1 MKAWSW
7 FIATS
12 RSRETLADILRKIEC
27 KTNIIIKLE
36 MKKIFYSLLIS
47 LTFMS
52 CKNSNEKIE
61 FENLRA
67 NETFNIVE
75 SIITQDSLKV
85 IKNGIDKS
93 YFLENLKKLNII
105 IPKKEK
111 NGIETIPLPFFN
123 NVEIKNLIGRKIN
136 DRIFFTQKDSLNI
149 INQNEYPENLKLH
162 KRILTEINSISFE
175 EAKTKYKKENLDLY
189 EMSIPIFSSN
199 NKKAY
204 VQLNNHCGSLC
215 GEGIEIFL
223 EKINGKWK
231 IIYKQR
237 TWIS

>member
-1 MKAWSW
+1 
-7 FIATS
+7 
-12 RSRETLADILRKIEC
+12 
-27 KTNIIIKLE
+27 
-36 MKKIFYSLLIS
+36 MKKIFYYILIS
-47 LTFMS
+47 LTFLN

-85 IKNGIDKS
+85 IKNGIDKN

-123 NVEIKNLIGRKIN
+123 NVEIKNLISRKIN
-136 DRIFFTQKDSLNI
+136 DRIFFTEKDSLNI
-149 INQNEYPENLKLH
+149 INQNEYPENLILH
-162 KRILTEINSISFE
+162 KRILTKINSISFE

-231 IIYKQR
+231 IIYKQV
-237 TWIS
+237 TWVS